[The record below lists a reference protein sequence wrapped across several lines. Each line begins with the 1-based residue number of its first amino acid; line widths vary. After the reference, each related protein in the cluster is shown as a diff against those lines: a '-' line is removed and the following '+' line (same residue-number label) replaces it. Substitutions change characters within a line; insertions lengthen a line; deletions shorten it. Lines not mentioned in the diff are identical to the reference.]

1 MENTR
6 IIALPDSFGNLSNLK
21 RLSLWGTPLYEK
33 LPPEIQRRLP
43 DEPQEAIRYILE
55 TQFAA
60 PKRYFNET
68 KMVVV
73 GQGSVGKSCLINR
86 LIHGEYEN
94 QHSTEGI
101 DIEPWDFSGQEV
113 GLNNQETYR
122 LNVWDFGGQEI
133 YHATHQFF
141 LTHRTLY
148 LLMWDAL
155 TEDEYGRRDYWMRTI
170 RSFAGDSPVI
180 IVVNK
185 CDRDLEVVFTSV

>member
-1 MENTR
+1 M
-6 IIALPDSFGNLSNLK
+6 SFTIEMQSN
-21 RLSLWGTPLYEK
+21 
-33 LPPEIQRRLP
+33 
-43 DEPQEAIRYILE
+43 
-55 TQFAA
+55 A

-180 IVVNK
+180 IVVTK